1 MEGKAFFFFF
11 SILTLSHKSFHS
23 KRLHEI
29 FYAFFDDTRARLG
42 AKIVIFNI
50 EFYLE
55 N

>member
-1 MEGKAFFFFF
+1 MEGKAFFFSSFQF
-11 SILTLSHKSFHS
+11 LSHKSFHS

-42 AKIVIFNI
+42 AKIVIFNV